1 MRGRRGTVERKGR
14 KRLQRGRCVFG
25 VEVGPGCLDSTSASS
40 ASVGVRELGKQVLLG
55 VRGHIPSL
63 ETLPLNLSV

>member
-1 MRGRRGTVERKGR
+1 M
-14 KRLQRGRCVFG
+14 FG